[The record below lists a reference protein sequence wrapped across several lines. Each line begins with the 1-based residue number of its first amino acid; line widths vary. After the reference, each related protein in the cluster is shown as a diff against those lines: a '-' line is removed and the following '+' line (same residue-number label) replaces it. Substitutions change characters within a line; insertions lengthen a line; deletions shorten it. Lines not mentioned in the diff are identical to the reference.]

1 MERSPIEHKLSDI
14 KVSLIQKNITGSDI
28 LDVGSGYGYYSEWL
42 AEKNPHLHIVA
53 IDQLD
58 LAGVKGADF
67 MRANLEQPLPFE
79 DNCFDT
85 ILAFDIIE
93 HIMAESSLI
102 KELYRICKPNGVL
115 VGSVPHNNDGFLPAY
130 NLTFYHRTDLTH
142 KRYYTPESLQAAL
155 DQGNFVVKNIEAQGI
170 VPPSIFAEFFIP
182 CLRPV
187 VKKIIGAL
195 RRIHLINAHT
205 LSSDL
210 FFVAHKRGERTNP
223 SCTHQ

>member
-1 MERSPIEHKLSDI
+1 
-14 KVSLIQKNITGSDI
+14 VSLIQKNIAGSDI

-42 AEKNPHLHIVA
+42 AEKNPHLRIVA

-67 MRANLEQPLPFE
+67 MRINLEQPLPFE

-93 HIMAESSLI
+93 HITAESSLI
-102 KELYRICKPNGVL
+102 NELYRICRPNGVL

-142 KRYYTPESLQAAL
+142 KRYYTPESLRIAL
-155 DQGNFVVKNIEAQGI
+155 ERGTFSVDHISAQGI
-170 VPPSIFAEFFIP
+170 VPPSVFAEFFIP
-182 CLRPV
+182 WLRPV
-187 VKKIIGAL
+187 AKKIIGAL
-195 RRIHLINAHT
+195 RRVHVLNAQI

-210 FFVAHKRGERTNP
+210 FFVAHKYGERTDTT
-223 SCTHQ
+223 CARQ

>member
-1 MERSPIEHKLSDI
+1 MERSPIEQKLSDI

-42 AEKNPHLHIVA
+42 AQKNPHLHIVA
-53 IDQLD
+53 IDHLD
-58 LAGVKGADF
+58 LTGVKGATF
-67 MRANLEQPLPFE
+67 MRVNLEQPLPFE

-85 ILAFDIIE
+85 IFAFDIIE
-93 HIMAESSLI
+93 HITAETLLI
-102 KELYRICKPNGVL
+102 NELYRICKPNGVL
-115 VGSVPHNNDGFLPAY
+115 IGSVPHNNDGFLPAY

-142 KRYYTPESLQAAL
+142 KRYYTPESLRVAL
-155 DQGNFVVKNIEAQGI
+155 ERGNFSVDCISPQGI

-182 CLRPV
+182 WLRPV

-195 RRIHLINAHT
+195 RRIHILNAQI

-210 FFVAHKRGERTNP
+210 FFVTHKYGERTDIP
-223 SCTHQ
+223 CAHQ